1 MEHEHRNSI
10 ANLFDRRSFVEL
22 LSGSTKLLEESFA
35 ELELEEKGL
44 DFFQSQLQAT
54 LPHEQSSLTE
64 NQVADNAWDD
74 DDHQD
79 QERMK
84 MKVKSFVTDS
94 IESFDDRL
102 KRKMSESAT
111 ADDSEVPPAPHLSA
125 LPTVERNPGHSVTVQ
140 GASIMKEIM
149 EEMTDSDSSEC
160 ESTKMSSN
168 DRDREFDNNMSESPK
183 MFSSRRDRLDRK
195 IKAREAV
202 EDRLRRSQTAK
213 IPPRPPTDSI
223 SPKLS
228 TRESFQERLEKK
240 MSESTTDKMRA
251 TTEASP
257 RRHPKLSAKE
267 SFEERLK
274 KKMMESDTDKMR
286 ATRDADKGQSATR
299 PKLSAKESFD
309 ERLKK
314 KMMESASVEST
325 SSVKPSPLPPVTSR
339 KSTESESYEQRVKKK
354 MSEYST
360 VVPMNPSNPRPVPL
374 PSNAIPDK
382 SNVKG
387 SLVHSRKLTA
397 KESFEERLK
406 KKMNESAD
414 SERSSNNGDRLEKKI
429 RARKAVEDRLKREM
443 GGHEEVPSEKSTSPI
458 ESRNISVKES
468 TIQKKMSESADIG
481 RSSNNSDRLESKI
494 RARKAVEDRLKRRM
508 AGHAEELS
516 EKSTAAKESSIEIQR
531 RKMKEFEL
539 NVAERQG
546 RNTPPAKGDSVGQT
560 GLCVI
565 CHNFPRSHL
574 FVPCGHMCVCL
585 RCSDRVME
593 RTCKCPMC
601 SETVMM
607 VTRVRNSKLN

>member
-1 MEHEHRNSI
+1 
-10 ANLFDRRSFVEL
+10 
-22 LSGSTKLLEESFA
+22 
-35 ELELEEKGL
+35 
-44 DFFQSQLQAT
+44 
-54 LPHEQSSLTE
+54 
-64 NQVADNAWDD
+64 
-74 DDHQD
+74 
-79 QERMK
+79 MK
-84 MKVKSFVTDS
+84 AKSFVTVTDRRAKAS
-94 IESFDDRL
+94 ELFEERL
-102 KRKMSESAT
+102 KKKMSESANST
-111 ADDSEVPPAPHLSA
+111 VHKVPLVPHLPA
-125 LPTVERNPGHSVTVQ
+125 IITVEKNSEHSVSVL
-140 GASIMKEIM
+140 GASLIG
-149 EEMTDSDSSEC
+149 EMNDSDSSES
-160 ESTKMSSN
+160 ESMKMSSN
-168 DRDREFDNNMSESPK
+168 DRDRLANNMIESMK
-183 MFSSRRDRLDRK
+183 MPPSARDRLDEKVRARK
-195 IKAREAV
+195 AV
-202 EDRLRRSQTAK
+202 EERLKKKMGQSAAVVREGPST
-213 IPPRPPTDSI
+213 PPRPPVAVHIGPSKP
-223 SPKLS
+223 S
-228 TRESFQERLEKK
+228 
-240 MSESTTDKMRA
+240 MR
-251 TTEASP
+251 
-257 RRHPKLSAKE
+257 RRPKLSAKE
-267 SFEERLK
+267 FEERLK
-274 KKMMESDTDKMR
+274 KKMIESSSVVPTSPVKSSPAND
-286 ATRDADKGQSATR
+286 
-299 PKLSAKESFD
+299 SF
-309 ERLKK
+309 EQRLKK
-314 KMMESASVEST
+314 NK
-325 SSVKPSPLPPVTSR
+325 
-339 KSTESESYEQRVKKK
+339 SESSLA
-354 MSEYST
+354 M
-360 VVPMNPSNPRPVPL
+360 PMDPSNPKPVML

-414 SERSSNNGDRLEKKI
+414 SERSSNNSDRLEKKI
-429 RARKAVEDRLKREM
+429 RAKKAVEDRLKREM

-565 CHNFPRSHL
+565 CHEFSRSHL